1 MSIRKSKRTKI
12 IDMTPFIEAEIKG
25 YAKEFL
31 PTYSSTF
38 FDSFEFK
45 KEAIK
50 TTSLAII
57 C

>member
-31 PTYSSTF
+31 PTYSTF